1 MKENMHFE
9 VIKYLSHLVC
19 AFNKVKGMMKFMN
32 EYDSKYWKHGSS
44 ITVEQFCSY
53 VMQQIPKDAVFYV
66 CGNSSINLHFSPE
79 GNIFSI
85 DCDSLSD
92 LPEYE
97 ECSIGEITSGA
108 VS

>member
-1 MKENMHFE
+1 MN
-9 VIKYLSHLVC
+9 KY
-19 AFNKVKGMMKFMN
+19 
-32 EYDSKYWKHGSS
+32 DPKYWKHGNN
-44 ITVEQFCSY
+44 ITVEQFCEY
-53 VMQQIPKDAVFYV
+53 VKKYIPSDAVFYV
-66 CGNSSINLHFSPE
+66 CGSSSISLHFSPN
-79 GNIFSI
+79 GNIFSV

>member
-1 MKENMHFE
+1 MHFE

-53 VMQQIPKDAVFYV
+53 VMHQILKMQYFMYV
-66 CGNSSINLHFSPE
+66 AA
-79 GNIFSI
+79 
-85 DCDSLSD
+85 
-92 LPEYE
+92 
-97 ECSIGEITSGA
+97 A
-108 VS
+108 VSACIFHLTVIYFL

>member
-9 VIKYLSHLVC
+9 VINYLSHLVC

-53 VMQQIPKDAVFYV
+53 VAA
-66 CGNSSINLHFSPE
+66 
-79 GNIFSI
+79 
-85 DCDSLSD
+85 
-92 LPEYE
+92 
-97 ECSIGEITSGA
+97 A
-108 VS
+108 VSACIFHLTVIYFL

>member
-1 MKENMHFE
+1 
-9 VIKYLSHLVC
+9 
-19 AFNKVKGMMKFMN
+19 
-32 EYDSKYWKHGSS
+32 
-44 ITVEQFCSY
+44 
-53 VMQQIPKDAVFYV
+53 MQQIPRDAVFYV

-97 ECSIGEITSGA
+97 GGSIGEITTEA

>member
-1 MKENMHFE
+1 MN
-9 VIKYLSHLVC
+9 KY
-19 AFNKVKGMMKFMN
+19 
-32 EYDSKYWKHGSS
+32 DPKYWKHGNN
-44 ITVEQFCSY
+44 ITVEQFCRY
-53 VMQQIPKDAVFYV
+53 VMQQIPRDAVFYV

-97 ECSIGEITSGA
+97 GGSIGEITTEA
-108 VS
+108 LYLEEILVIA